1 MSEKPRKARRAAGAA
16 IMLIAPLALAACGSV
31 RPKPMTAQEQSD
43 RAKQDHAALLQDHQ
57 PLTAP
62 LTLAEAVARALKYNY
77 DAELTRMEQT
87 LQDRQIDLALMQML
101 PRLAANAGYTDRS
114 NYNAA
119 RSIDVRTQ
127 QQSLDYSYSE
137 EPERTSASLQFSWNA
152 LDVGVGYFQA
162 KQQGYRALVAVER
175 RRKVIDNIVKGV
187 QEAYWRAAV
196 AQVLLPKLDPL
207 VADAQRMLEASRE
220 SARRRLQPTAQ
231 ALEYQEGLLEVI
243 NQLRHMRNELATSR
257 VRLATLINVPINTPI
272 PIAASPDS
280 TLARPPHVDTAMLEE
295 VGLNL
300 RPELREAAYQ
310 EKIDRQDIYKE
321 IIKMLPG
328 VGVLGSLN
336 YDSNKLLYNNTW
348 GEVGVR
354 ATYNLV
360 SLIEGPKAIEAAE
373 SAVDVAKAR
382 RLALGVA
389 VLTQVN
395 LGVQEY
401 QSALDD
407 LASAEEINHVQRDL
421 SNATAGAADA
431 EAQPEAARVRR
442 QLGAMAADFERGRA
456 LADAY
461 TALANLYIATG
472 VDLVS
477 PDVDIGDLDKLTQ
490 RVTTDIAPWTHGDM
504 PAPPPGTVASA
515 PPAAAQPAVQA
526 PAVQAPAP
534 SKPVAAA
541 SHGPAAVTLAATVAH

>member
-1 MSEKPRKARRAAGAA
+1 
-16 IMLIAPLALAACGSV
+16 
-31 RPKPMTAQEQSD
+31 
-43 RAKQDHAALLQDHQ
+43 
-57 PLTAP
+57 
-62 LTLAEAVARALKYNY
+62 
-77 DAELTRMEQT
+77 
-87 LQDRQIDLALMQML
+87 
-101 PRLAANAGYTDRS
+101 
-114 NYNAA
+114 
-119 RSIDVRTQ
+119 
-127 QQSLDYSYSE
+127 
-137 EPERTSASLQFSWNA
+137 
-152 LDVGVGYFQA
+152 
-162 KQQGYRALVAVER
+162 
-175 RRKVIDNIVKGV
+175 
-187 QEAYWRAAV
+187 
-196 AQVLLPKLDPL
+196 
-207 VADAQRMLEASRE
+207 
-220 SARRRLQPTAQ
+220 
-231 ALEYQEGLLEVI
+231 
-243 NQLRHMRNELATSR
+243 MRNELATSR

-280 TLARPPHVDTAMLEE
+280 TLTRPPQVDTAMLEE
-295 VGLNL
+295 TGLNL

-407 LASAEEINHVQRDL
+407 LASAEEINQVQRGL
-421 SNATAGAADA
+421 SNAASGAADA

-442 QLGAMAADFERGRA
+442 QLGAMASDFERGRA

-477 PDVDIGDLDKLTQ
+477 PDVDISDLDKLTQ
-490 RVTTDIAPWTHGDM
+490 RVTTEIAPWTHGEM
-504 PAPPPGTVASA
+504 PVPPPGTIATAQPVAVEP
-515 PPAAAQPAVQA
+515 PPAVPPPA
-526 PAVQAPAP
+526 
-534 SKPVAAA
+534 KPVAAA
-541 SHGPAAVTLAATVAH
+541 QPDRATLQAHLVRLVAPVPKAPADAPAKVAVRSHDPAAITLATAVPH